1 MSVYADYLRK
11 EVMFSSLFVRS
22 FVCLLAA
29 LCKTTE
35 LIFTKFGGKASL
47 DIWKKLLHV
56 DYGGNP
62 CHVTLRFGV
71 GLWIVGARHSRYC
84 HSFVGLRLYS
94 WVWFWMGLTVRQ
106 GTVGWALAEVYA
118 LLSAI
123 LVFFNYYY

>member
-71 GLWIVGARHSRYC
+71 GLWIVGGQT
-84 HSFVGLRLYS
+84 FP
-94 WVWFWMGLTVRQ
+94 
-106 GTVGWALAEVYA
+106 
-118 LLSAI
+118 LLSQFCGITVIQLSLI
-123 LVFFNYYY
+123 LDGAD